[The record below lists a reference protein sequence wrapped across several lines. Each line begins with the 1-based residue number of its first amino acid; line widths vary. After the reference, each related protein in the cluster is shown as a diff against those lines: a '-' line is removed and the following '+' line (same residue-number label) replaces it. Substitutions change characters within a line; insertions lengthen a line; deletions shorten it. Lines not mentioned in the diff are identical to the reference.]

1 MNNHSYSIRINGG
14 QIMRKQPQQK
24 RAKVIV
30 DTIIEA
36 TQICIAEQGLSQITT
51 PKIAE
56 KSGVSVGSI
65 YQYFENKD
73 EIVNELL
80 RRKSEQLGLAL
91 KQLVMVQEDI
101 SIQELIPL
109 SIQFGFDMIRADGGF
124 FMEILKNWHGY
135 SNSDAAQVLEKHFY
149 EVGIY
154 VFNRFYRHW
163 SFETLKNKSFV
174 IINSTLFTMMRYAS
188 IDTFLIT
195 EQELKKELSQMIL
208 AYLKDDEEKQQNSK
222 K

>member
-1 MNNHSYSIRINGG
+1 
-14 QIMRKQPQQK
+14 MRKKPQQQ

-36 TQICIAEQGLSQITT
+36 TQICIAEYGINQITT

-65 YQYFENKD
+65 YQYFENKE
-73 EIVNELL
+73 EIINELL
-80 RRKSEQLGLAL
+80 KRKSESLGLAL
-91 KQLVMVQEDI
+91 KQLVMVKHDI
-101 SIQELIPL
+101 TIEELVPL

-124 FMEILKNWHGY
+124 FVEVLKNWHRYGD
-135 SNSDAAQVLEKHFY
+135 SDAAQVLEKHFY

-163 SFETLKNKSFV
+163 SFETLMNKSF
-174 IINSTLFTMMRYAS
+174 IITNSTLFTMMRYIS
-188 IDTFLIT
+188 NEKFLIS
-195 EQELKKELSQMIL
+195 EQELTKELSLMIL
-208 AYLKDDEEKQQNSK
+208 AYLKETTKNS
-222 K
+222 